1 MNFFAAQAHAR
12 RSTLWMVS
20 LFILAVLS
28 LITITNLLVMV
39 VLAYLSN
46 NNQEQSFHLGAQ
58 FDWGIFFLIGIAVV
72 VVVSAGTLYKMMQ
85 LSSGGRAVAEA
96 LGGQIIPQ
104 NSRDP
109 LQRKLLNVVE
119 EMSIASGTAVPTVY
133 LLAGHDVI
141 NAFAAGRSPS
151 DAVIGV
157 TEGAVR
163 YLTRDELQGV
173 VAHEFSHIFNG
184 DMRLN
189 IRLMGVLH
197 GILLIGL
204 IGYYVMRVMSGGRD
218 SRGRDGSAFLML
230 GLGLMVIG
238 FMGTF
243 FGQWIKA
250 VVNRQREYLADAS
263 AVQFT
268 RNPEGIAGALKKI
281 GGLSN
286 GAAIESP
293 AAPEYSHAYFANGVS
308 SFLMTIFATHPPL
321 EKRIKRIDPRWSGRF
336 TTPKALAADTA
347 AANVSSAV
355 PNPDKKQVVAAVV
368 SDALLA
374 IERMGQPSQAHVEHV
389 REILGDIPAT
399 VLAEAQ
405 DTQGA
410 QSIVLA
416 LLADADP
423 AIRAQQWNILHTL
436 NNHIMAAKTTQLVD
450 VVRQLPRATWLPLID
465 LSMPALRTM
474 SLLQYE
480 QFKHAMLGFIQADKK
495 IALFEWALEQI
506 IIRQLDILHGIKKP
520 ANAVHSYLGAIK
532 QPLEIV
538 LSIIAYSEQATA
550 EKAEVAFDTA
560 KKAIG
565 ANAFKMVPRADI
577 TLKNLSAAM
586 EELTKAKPLIKV
598 RILTA
603 CMWCA
608 NSDNEVTIAEMEI
621 LRAIA
626 ATLDVPLSPIL
637 PASVVN
643 RG

>member
-1 MNFFAAQAHAR
+1 MNFFAAQAQAR
-12 RSTLWMVS
+12 RSTLWMVV
-20 LFILAVLS
+20 LFILAVFS
-28 LITITNLLVMV
+28 LIVITNLLVMT
-39 VLAYLSN
+39 VLAYSN
-46 NNQEQSFHLGAQ
+46 NNQSQALRIGAE
-58 FDWGIFFLIGIAVV
+58 FDWSTFFLISIVV
-72 VVVSAGTLYKMMQ
+72 VVVVLSGTFYKLLQ

-96 LGGQIIPQ
+96 LGGRIIPQ

-109 LQRKLLNVVE
+109 LQRKILNVVE
-119 EMSIASGTAVPTVY
+119 EMAIASGAAVPTVY
-133 LLAGHDVI
+133 LLEGHDVI
-141 NAFAAGRSPS
+141 NAFAAGMSPS

-197 GILLIGL
+197 GILLIGI
-204 IGYYVMRVMSGGRD
+204 IGYYLMRVMSGSRD

-281 GGLSN
+281 GGLPN

-293 AAPEYSHAYFANGVS
+293 AAPEYSHAYFASGVS
-308 SFLMTIFATHPPL
+308 SFLMTIFASHPPL
-321 EKRIKRIDPRWSGRF
+321 NKRIKRIDPRWSGRF
-336 TTPKALAADTA
+336 VTPKALDVESVTA
-347 AANVSSAV
+347 NSSTVA
-355 PNPDKKQVVAAVV
+355 PSIEKKKFATALVG
-368 SDALLA
+368 DALLA
-374 IERMGQPSQAHVEHV
+374 IDMMGQPGQAHLDHV
-389 REILGDIPAT
+389 RDLLSDIPAA
-399 VLAEAQ
+399 VIAEAH

-423 AIRAQQWNILHTL
+423 AIRAQQWNVLHSLDNST
-436 NNHIMAAKTTQLVD
+436 IMTKTTQLVD
-450 VVRQLPRATWLPLID
+450 AVRQLPRATWLPLID
-465 LSMPALRTM
+465 LSIPALRTL
-474 SLLQYE
+474 SLPQYE
-480 QFKHAMLGFIQADKK
+480 QFKNAVMGFIKADKK
-495 IALFEWALEQI
+495 LALFEWVLKQI
-506 IIRQLDILHGIKKP
+506 IVRQLDMLHGIQKP
-520 ANAVHSYLGAIK
+520 ATAVHSYLGAVK
-532 QPLEIV
+532 RPLEIV
-538 LSIIAYSEQATA
+538 LSILAYSEQTNEQQAQ
-550 EKAEVAFDTA
+550 VAFDVA

-565 ANAFKMVPRADI
+565 ATAFKMVPRADI
-577 TLKNLSAAM
+577 TLKTLSEAM
-586 EELTKAKPLIKV
+586 DELTKVKPLLKS
-598 RILTA
+598 RILKA
-603 CMWCA
+603 CVWCVS
-608 NSDNEVTIAEMEI
+608 SDNEVTIAEMEI

-626 ATLDVPLSPIL
+626 ATLDVPLPPIL
-637 PASVVN
+637 PE
-643 RG
+643 GLLKP

>member
-1 MNFFAAQAHAR
+1 MNFFAAQAQAR
-12 RSTLWMVS
+12 RSTLWMVV
-20 LFILAVLS
+20 LFILAVFS
-28 LITITNLLVMV
+28 LIVITNLLVMM
-39 VLAYLSN
+39 VLAYFN
-46 NNQEQSFHLGAQ
+46 NNQSQALRIGAE
-58 FDWGIFFLIGIAVV
+58 FDWSTFFLISIVV
-72 VVVSAGTLYKMMQ
+72 VVVVLSGTFYKLLQ

-96 LGGQIIPQ
+96 LGGRIIPQ

-109 LQRKLLNVVE
+109 LQRKILNVVE
-119 EMSIASGTAVPTVY
+119 EMAIASGAAVPTVY
-133 LLAGHDVI
+133 LLEGHDVI
-141 NAFAAGRSPS
+141 NAFAAGMSPS

-197 GILLIGL
+197 GILLIGI
-204 IGYYVMRVMSGGRD
+204 IGYYLMRVMSGSRD

-281 GGLSN
+281 GGLPN

-293 AAPEYSHAYFANGVS
+293 AAPEYSHAYFASGVS
-308 SFLMTIFATHPPL
+308 SFLMTIFASHPPL
-321 EKRIKRIDPRWSGRF
+321 NKRIKRVDPRWSGHF
-336 TTPKALAADTA
+336 VTPKALDVETGTANSSTA
-347 AANVSSAV
+347 A
-355 PNPDKKQVVAAVV
+355 PKIEEKKFVTALVG
-368 SDALLA
+368 DAFLA
-374 IERMGQPSQAHVEHV
+374 IDMMGQPGQAHLEHV
-389 REILGDIPAT
+389 RDLLSDIPAT
-399 VLAEAQ
+399 VITEAH

-423 AIRAQQWNILHTL
+423 AIRAQQWNVLHSLDNST
-436 NNHIMAAKTTQLVD
+436 IMTKTTQLVD
-450 VVRQLPRATWLPLID
+450 AVRQLPRATWLPLID
-465 LSMPALRTM
+465 LSIPALRTL
-474 SLLQYE
+474 SLPQYE
-480 QFKHAMLGFIQADKK
+480 QFKNAVMGFIKADKK
-495 IALFEWALEQI
+495 LALFEWVLKQI
-506 IIRQLDILHGIKKP
+506 IVRQLDMLHGIQKP
-520 ANAVHSYLGAIK
+520 ATAVHSYLGAVK

-538 LSIIAYSEQATA
+538 LSILAYSEQVNVEQAQ
-550 EKAEVAFDTA
+550 VAFDAA

-565 ANAFKMVPRADI
+565 ATAFKMVPRADI
-577 TLKNLSAAM
+577 TLKNLSEAM
-586 EELTKAKPLIKV
+586 EELAKVKPLLKS
-598 RILTA
+598 RILKA
-603 CMWCA
+603 CVWCVS
-608 NSDNEVTIAEMEI
+608 SDNEVTIAEMEI

-626 ATLDVPLSPIL
+626 ATLDVPLPPIL
-637 PASVVN
+637 PEGMIN
-643 RG
+643 KP